1 MPRHSAPNHSDC
13 YVDCPD
19 GGFAYY
25 VAPHG
30 PCVTGCNT
38 GQLAAEVIEIIRR
51 FGWSV
56 VASGIVRDMPR
67 RHLREFARRLRQVSQ
82 GNQSAEDAL
91 DTLENLPPF
100 RDDETVD
107 ASWTSVDGV
116 DFVRTLGR
124 EASR

>member
-1 MPRHSAPNHSDC
+1 MNQLYLDSARLLTR
-13 YVDCPD
+13 
-19 GGFAYY
+19 
-25 VAPHG
+25 VAPL
-30 PCVTGCNT
+30 VLVDNT
-38 GQLAAEVIEIIRR
+38 FALKGGTAINL
-51 FGWSV
+51 F
-56 VASGIVRDMPR
+56 VRDMPR
-67 RHLREFARRLRQVSQ
+67 RQLREFARRLRQVSQ

-107 ASWTSVDGV
+107 ATWTSVDGV